1 MHGSRRVSGEKWA
14 QVTQI
19 IMKWCTYSRTLSFFA
34 ISCKGDISPFRATQP
49 DASPNQDPTRPPS
62 ADGSL
67 SDPAPVS
74 DPLWNTGNPH
84 SRYGGAFSLPLF
96 SLYCLFSYTS
106 AMMSPIMNEMLSTD
120 EGTDDEKA
128 RLLPDRCSS
137 NHRINHSLEILAQFI

>member
-1 MHGSRRVSGEKWA
+1 
-14 QVTQI
+14 
-19 IMKWCTYSRTLSFFA
+19 
-34 ISCKGDISPFRATQP
+34 ATQP

-74 DPLWNTGNPH
+74 DPLWITGNPH
-84 SRYGGAFSLPLF
+84 S
-96 SLYCLFSYTS
+96 SYTS

-128 RLLPDRCSS
+128 RLLPDRLPVTQQLLSRRVSGLEGISDFLPYCFY
-137 NHRINHSLEILAQFI
+137 SLY